1 MLVSLSGLVRLKD
14 RALVKESL
22 CLDKVGWLGNPNQSF
37 NLFMASLM
45 GTLLKHVIMGKRY

>member
-1 MLVSLSGLVRLKD
+1 MSLSGLVRLKD